1 MTEFAKK
8 TINLLQEFS
17 IPLITGVVLAL
28 IWANTATE
36 SYLQIVENKIIGNI
50 TLHFLVNEIFMAFFF
65 AIATVE
71 IIQSLL
77 PGGDLN
83 PLKRVVNPIFSTF
96 GGVIG
101 PAVVYLALNHFI
113 GSSEFIN
120 GWGIPTATDIALA
133 WIVARFIF
141 GPNHPAVSFLL
152 LIAIIDDG
160 IGLVIIAVFYPDPLN
175 PIAPLWLLLTLGGMI
190 LAYSLNKKNVMSY
203 WPYIIFGGTLSWLG
217 LYLAHIHAAL
227 ALVFIMPF
235 LPRKQVETA
244 GLFEATPIA
253 NSTLENFEQEFKTF
267 VDFGLLVFGLTNAGV
282 KLTDINQVT
291 WFVYIALLVGKT
303 GGIYITSRLA
313 ALLGFSLP
321 IGMNKRD
328 LFIAGIISSLGLTVA
343 LFLAGT
349 AFADTQ
355 LQGAAKMGALFSA
368 SSFIIAYIVARLLK
382 VKKTCKVENEN

>member
-1 MTEFAKK
+1 MTEFTKK

-17 IPLITGVVLAL
+17 IPLITGVILAL
-28 IWANTATE
+28 VWANTATE

-175 PIAPLWLLLTLGGMI
+175 PIAPLWLLLTLGGM
-190 LAYSLNKKNVMSY
+190 LFAYLLNKKNVMSY

-267 VDFGLLVFGLTNAGV
+267 VDFGLLAFGLTNAGV
-282 KLTDINQVT
+282 KLSDINQVT

-303 GGIYITSRLA
+303 GGIYITSYLA
-313 ALLGFSLP
+313 TLFKFPLP
-321 IGMNKRD
+321 KGMNKKD

-368 SSFIIAYIVARLLK
+368 SSFIIAYIASRLLK
-382 VKKTCKVENEN
+382 IKKTCKAENEI